1 MRVLVTGAKGFIGKN
16 LCEALRRNDIETLE
30 IDVDNLVELPS
41 FIQKADWIVNL
52 AGINRPLKK
61 EEFYDGNFNFPV
73 KLVEEIKK
81 TGRKIPVILSSS
93 TQAEKDN
100 DYGKSK
106 KMAEDFLFSFMKET
120 GNPVYVYR
128 FQNVFGK
135 WCRPSYNSVVATF
148 CYNITHSLPI
158 QVNDPSSEICFV
170 YIDDIVVSILS
181 LLKENNPK
189 GEDSILSVSP
199 SYKVTLGHLVELL
212 NSFHESR
219 KTLSVPTLDGGFE
232 SKLYATYLSY
242 LDAHDFSYK
251 LTSHSDNRGSFT
263 EILRLFPRG
272 QASVNVIKPGI
283 TKGNHYHNT
292 KVEKYLVLSGECS
305 TKFRKIGTDEVI
317 SYDTN
322 GKEFVVIDIPAGYTH
337 SITNIGNEDSIV
349 FMWASEPFDPN
360 HPDTYMEEVI
370 KHE

>member
-1 MRVLVTGAKGFIGKN
+1 MRILVTGAKGFIGKN
-16 LCEALRRNDIETLE
+16 LCESLKRNNYEVFELDI
-30 IDVDNLVELPS
+30 DNQADLAS
-41 FIQKADWIVNL
+41 FLQKSDWIINL

-61 EEFYDGNFNFPV
+61 EEFYDGNFNFTV
-73 KLVEEIKK
+73 KLVEEIKN
-81 TGRKIPVILSSS
+81 TGRKIPLILSSS

-106 KMAEDFLFSFMKET
+106 KMAEDYLFSFMKES

-148 CYNITHSLPI
+148 CYNITHDVPI
-158 QVNDPSSEICFV
+158 QVNDSNASIEFV
-170 YIDDIVVSILS
+170 YIDDIIVS
-181 LLKENNPK
+181 LLELLKTDKPT
-189 GEDSILSVSP
+189 GSSSILSVSP
-199 SYKVTLGHLVELL
+199 FYEVTLGRLAELL

-219 KTLSVPTLDGGFE
+219 KNLSVPTLDGGFE

-242 LDAHDFSYK
+242 LDEKDFSYH
-251 LTSHSDNRGSFT
+251 LVSHEDNRGSFT

-272 QASVNVIKPGI
+272 QVSINKIKPGI

-292 KVEKYLVLSGECS
+292 KVEKYLVLTGSCS

-322 GKEFVVIDIPAGYTH
+322 GDKFEVIDIPAGYTH
-337 SITNIGNEDSIV
+337 SITNTGKEDSLV
-349 FMWASEPFDPN
+349 LMWASEPFDPN